1 MGSRVYAGRTASTRT
16 ERVVYSCPCG
26 ERFAAE
32 VWRGVDA
39 RDEAEAK
46 KLYDGTINQV
56 RCPSCAAR
64 ADVQVAI
71 VFHDGGHERLVLVL
85 PDRMRHREL
94 HERAALF
101 TQLAEDG
108 VAPTAYVLEPAVVF
122 GAAGLRALLAPAPTD
137 AAFDATSEPS
147 APAART
153 AEERALVIVDDK
165 PAAREEKPALS
176 LLPSLTDEETP
187 LPQPAWGATQVD
199 RRGASESG
207 EQTRPHV
214 TVPDPRAAVTERWIA
229 GREGPAAFLVEDS
242 VLLCASLPPT
252 ALEAFLSGHI
262 ELRVQLHR
270 LPSYPLLAL
279 TLLALDPPGGPSR
292 PRPEEARVLSLAL
305 DIARAAHRVVLEA
318 LGRRCALTLELYDS
332 QYLPVVAHT
341 LRAPLEENVR
351 RLVAEA
357 KDALERLAPSTR
369 SFERARTQFLSAGYD
384 RLGRTPI
391 DLPADDEPLDRPG
404 LVRAA
409 LSTVARWSEP
419 NAEAYLME
427 IRSLPLGDWRSL
439 RARVV
444 KRALDVG
451 VAVPKPLVERTVK
464 DHTMPLPSWPEL
476 LEVQVK
482 RFTEVAARLKP
493 NDLSATEEADNWE
506 LLLRECSL
514 AGVVIDEQVRKLA
527 QASMKRARVGSAGGG
542 VDLRTLA
549 TAELTAL
556 LEQKELRR
564 DAAVILCERRETPT
578 LPAVFAVIR
587 KMTRHEANVVLPAV
601 TRFGGAAEK
610 WLLEGLK
617 SKKSFMRQGCA
628 LALGSLKTPLGID
641 ALCKLLVAEPTE
653 IWSEVAR
660 AVGDAGA
667 AAVAPL
673 GRLVREVD
681 LDERDRVVE
690 ALAHVAARG
699 GAAARQAVEALAGGR
714 DTLIASA
721 AQRALARVAEVR
733 AADAELRRSQQEGTV
748 VRGFS
753 RRFYDVLSGASG
765 DTGAIE
771 LSADELEAVE
781 EDEEVFEPDDDEIV
795 THTNI
800 PVLQVP
806 KSSSKA
812 SIDGESTSPT
822 PKSTLPRGRG

>member
-16 ERVVYSCPCG
+16 ERVVYCCPCG
-26 ERFAAE
+26 ERFTAS
-32 VWRGVDA
+32 VWRAVDA

-46 KLYDGTINQV
+46 KLQDGTLNHV
-56 RCPSCAAR
+56 RCPSCEAR
-64 ADVQVAI
+64 AEVQVP
-71 VFHDGGHERLVLVL
+71 VLFHDGAHERLVLVL
-85 PDRMRHREL
+85 PEGLRHREL

-101 TQLAEDG
+101 RELADDG
-108 VAPTAYVLEPAVVF
+108 AAPTAYVLEAAVVF
-122 GAAGLRALLAPAPTD
+122 GAAGLRALLAPPPTD
-137 AAFDATSEPS
+137 AAFDAASSDPTPVVHIADE
-147 APAART
+147 
-153 AEERALVIVDDK
+153 
-165 PAAREEKPALS
+165 PALAVVVDRRAEVTPPALA
-176 LLPSLTDEETP
+176 LLPSLKDEETP
-187 LPQPAWGATQVD
+187 APQPAWGVTQVD
-199 RRGASESG
+199 RHAPSESG
-207 EQTRPHV
+207 EHTRPHM
-214 TVPDPRAAVTERWIA
+214 TVPDPRAAVTERWMA
-229 GREGPAAFLVEDS
+229 GREGPAAFLVEDQ
-242 VLLCASLPPT
+242 VLVCASLPQA
-252 ALEAFLSGHI
+252 ALEAFLPGHI

-292 PRPEEARVLSLAL
+292 PRPEEARVLSLSL

-318 LGRRCALTLELYDS
+318 LGRRCTLKLELYDS

-341 LRAPLEENVR
+341 VGASLEENVR

-357 KDALERLAPSTR
+357 KDALERLAPATR
-369 SFERARTQFLSAGYD
+369 SFERARTQFFSAGYD

-391 DLPADDEPLDRPG
+391 DLPASDEPLDRPG

-419 NAEAYLME
+419 NAEAYLVE
-427 IRSLPLGDWRSL
+427 IRSLPLGEWRGL

-444 KRALDVG
+444 RRALDVG
-451 VAVPKPLVERTVK
+451 VAVTKPLVERTVK

-476 LEVQVK
+476 LEVQIK

-514 AGVVIDEQVRKLA
+514 AGVAIDEQVRKLA
-527 QASMKRARVGSAGGG
+527 QASLKRARVGTGGG

-578 LPAVFAVIR
+578 LPAIFPVVR

-601 TRFGGAAEK
+601 TRFGGAAER

-628 LALGSLKTPLGID
+628 LALGALKTPAAID
-641 ALCKLLVAEPTE
+641 ALCKLLVTEPTE
-653 IWSEVAR
+653 IWGEVAR
-660 AVGDAGA
+660 ALGDAGG
-667 AAVAPL
+667 AAVATL
-673 GRLVREVD
+673 GKLVREVD

-690 ALAHVAARG
+690 ALAHIAARG
-699 GAAARQAVEALAGGR
+699 EKGARQAVELLAGGR
-714 DTLIASA
+714 DTLIASS

-753 RRFYDVLSGASG
+753 RRFYDVLGGASG

-771 LSADELEAVE
+771 LSPDELEAVE
-781 EDEEVFEPDDDEIV
+781 EDDVSEFETDDDEIV

-800 PVLQVP
+800 PVLSAP
-806 KSSSKA
+806 KTVAKA

>member
-1 MGSRVYAGRTASTRT
+1 MGSRVYLGRTASTRT
-16 ERVVYSCPCG
+16 ARVVYACPCG
-26 ERFAAE
+26 ERFATD

-46 KLYDGTINQV
+46 RLTDGTLNRV
-56 RCPSCAAR
+56 VCPSCAAR
-64 ADVQVAI
+64 ADVQVPV
-71 VFHDGGHERLVLVL
+71 VFHDGVHERLVLVL
-85 PDRMRHREL
+85 PDGLRHREL
-94 HERAALF
+94 AERAALF
-101 TQLAEDG
+101 AALAEDG
-108 VAPTAYVLEPAVVF
+108 VAPPGYVLTPEVVY
-122 GAAGLRALLAPAPTD
+122 GAAGLRALLAPPPSEG
-137 AAFDATSEPS
+137 AFDATSDAGS
-147 APAART
+147 APRT
-153 AEERALVIVDDK
+153 AET
-165 PAAREEKPALS
+165 PALPVAELAEEPEPPARPALA
-176 LLPSLTDEETP
+176 LLPSLKDDETP
-187 LPQPAWGATQVD
+187 APQPAWGATQVD
-199 RRGASESG
+199 KRVPEPAAHHANEA
-207 EQTRPHV
+207 RPSMS
-214 TVPDPRAAVTERWIA
+214 VPDPRSAVTERWIA
-229 GREGPAAFLVEDS
+229 GREGPAAFLVEDQ
-242 VLLCASLPPT
+242 VLLCAALPPA
-252 ALEAFLSGHI
+252 ALEAFLPGHI

-318 LGRRCALTLELYDS
+318 LGRRCTLKLELYDS
-332 QYLPVVAHT
+332 QYLPVVAHPV
-341 LRAPLEENVR
+341 AGALEENVR

-357 KDALERLAPSTR
+357 KDALERLAPATR
-369 SFERARTQFLSAGYD
+369 SFDRARTQFHSPGYD

-391 DLPADDEPLDRPG
+391 DLPAEDDALDRPG

-409 LSTVARWSEP
+409 LSTVTRWSEP

-427 IRSLPLGDWRSL
+427 IRSLPLGAWRAL
-439 RARVV
+439 RAKVV

-451 VAVPKPLVERTVK
+451 IAVGKPLVERTVK
-464 DHTMPLPSWPEL
+464 DHTLPLPSWPEL
-476 LEVQVK
+476 LEIQIK

-506 LLLRECSL
+506 HLLRECSL
-514 AGVVIDEQVRKLA
+514 AGVIIDEQVRKLA
-527 QASMKRARVGSAGGG
+527 HASLKRARAGTTGGG

-578 LPAVFAVIR
+578 LPAIFSVVR
-587 KMTRHEANVVLPAV
+587 KMTRYEANVVLPAV

-617 SKKSFMRQGCA
+617 SKKSYMRQGCA
-628 LALGSLKTPLGID
+628 LALGALKTPAAID
-641 ALCKLLVAEPTE
+641 ALTKLLAIEPTE

-660 AVGDAGA
+660 ALGDVGLP
-667 AAVAPL
+667 AVAPL
-673 GRLVREVD
+673 GKQVRSVD
-681 LDERDRVVE
+681 LDEQDRVLE

-699 GAAARQAVEALAGGR
+699 GHAARQAVEALAAGR
-714 DTLIASA
+714 DTLVAST

-733 AADAELRRSQQEGTV
+733 AADEQLRKSQQEGTV

-753 RRFYDVLSGASG
+753 RRFYDVLGGASG

-771 LSADELEAVE
+771 LSAEELEAVE
-781 EDEEVFEPDDDEIV
+781 EEELDVSEFDGSDDEII

-800 PVLQVP
+800 PAL
-806 KSSSKA
+806 A
-812 SIDGESTSPT
+812 ESTSPT
-822 PKSTLPRGRG
+822 PKSTLPRRRG

>member
-1 MGSRVYAGRTASTRT
+1 MGSRVYAGRTASTRK

-32 VWRGVDA
+32 VWRAVDA
-39 RDEAEAK
+39 RDAAEAK
-46 KLYDGTINQV
+46 KLQDGTLNRV
-56 RCPSCAAR
+56 RCPSCEAK
-64 ADVQVAI
+64 ADVQVPV
-71 VFHDGGHERLVLVL
+71 VFHDGGTERLVLVL
-85 PDRMRHREL
+85 PDGLRHREL
-94 HERAALF
+94 QERAALYAA
-101 TQLAEDG
+101 LAEDG
-108 VAPTAYVLEPAVVF
+108 VAPSTYVLEPQLVF
-122 GAAGLRALLAPAPTD
+122 GAAGLRALLAPPPTE
-137 AAFDATSEPS
+137 AAFDATSEP
-147 APAART
+147 AAVAAAART
-153 AEERALVIVDDK
+153 SEEPVIARVEQKREDK
-165 PAAREEKPALS
+165 PQLA
-176 LLPSLTDEETP
+176 LLPSLQEEETP
-187 LPQPAWGATQVD
+187 APQPAWGPTRVD
-199 RRGASESG
+199 QRVPEPLPQ
-207 EQTRPHV
+207 ENTRPHV
-214 TVPDPRAAVTERWIA
+214 AVPDPRAAVTERWIA
-229 GREGPAAFLVEDS
+229 GREGPAAFLVEDQ
-242 VLLCASLPPT
+242 VLLCAALPQA
-252 ALEAFLSGHI
+252 ALEAFIPGHV

-279 TLLALDPPGGPSR
+279 TLLALDPPGGGPTR
-292 PRPEEARVLSLAL
+292 PKPEEARVLSFAL

-318 LGRRCALTLELYDS
+318 LGRRCALKLELYDS
-332 QYLPVVAHT
+332 QYLPVVALSVT
-341 LRAPLEENVR
+341 APLEENVR

-357 KDALERLAPSTR
+357 KDALERLAPATR
-369 SFERARTQFLSAGYD
+369 SFERARTQFLSPGYD

-391 DLPADDEPLDRPG
+391 DLPGDDDALDRPG

-409 LSTVARWSEP
+409 LSTVTRWSEP

-427 IRSLPLGDWRSL
+427 IRSLPLGEWRSL

-444 KRALDVG
+444 RRSLDTG
-451 VAVPKPLVERTVK
+451 IAVPKPLVERTVK
-464 DHTMPLPSWPEL
+464 DHSMPLPSWSEL
-476 LEVQVK
+476 LEIQIK

-527 QASMKRARVGSAGGG
+527 QTSLKRARVGSSGAG

-578 LPAVFAVIR
+578 LPAIFSVIR
-587 KMTRHEANVVLPAV
+587 KMTRYEANVVLPAV

-628 LALGSLKTPLGID
+628 LALGALKTPSALD
-641 ALCKLLVAEPTE
+641 ALCKLLVIEPTE

-660 AVGDAGA
+660 ALGDVGATA
-667 AAVAPL
+667 AAPL

-699 GAAARQAVEALAGGR
+699 GQGARQAVEALAGGR
-714 DTLIASA
+714 DTLLASS

-753 RRFYDVLSGASG
+753 RRFYDVLGGASG

-781 EDEEVFEPDDDEIV
+781 EDDEVSEFGADDDEIV

-800 PVLQVP
+800 PVLG
-806 KSSSKA
+806 
-812 SIDGESTSPT
+812 GESTSPT
-822 PKSTLPRGRG
+822 PKSTLPRRRG

>member
-1 MGSRVYAGRTASTRT
+1 MGSRVYLGRTASTRS
-16 ERVVYSCPCG
+16 ERIVYACPCG
-26 ERFAAE
+26 ERFGAE
-32 VWRGVDA
+32 IWRGVDA
-39 RDEAEAK
+39 RDEGEAK
-46 KLYDGTINQV
+46 RLIDGTLNRV
-56 RCPSCAAR
+56 LCSSCAAR
-64 ADVQVAI
+64 ADVQVPV

-85 PDRMRHREL
+85 PDGLRHREL
-94 HERAALF
+94 AERAALF

-108 VAPTAYVLEPAVVF
+108 VAPPGYVMAPDVVF
-122 GAAGLRALLAPAPTD
+122 GAAGLRALLAPPPSEG
-137 AAFDATSEPS
+137 AFDATSEPN
-147 APAART
+147 AMPRT
-153 AEERALVIVDDK
+153 ADTAPLALVDEKREER
-165 PAAREEKPALS
+165 PALS
-176 LLPSLTDEETP
+176 LLPSLKDDETP

-199 RRGASESG
+199 RRVPEPAAASARVTDET
-207 EQTRPHV
+207 TRPTM
-214 TVPDPRAAVTERWIA
+214 TVPDPRSAVTERWIA
-229 GREGPAAFLVEDS
+229 GREGPAAFLVEDQ
-242 VLLCASLPPT
+242 VLLCAALPP
-252 ALEAFLSGHI
+252 ASLEAFLSGHV

-279 TLLALDPPGGPSR
+279 TLLALDPPTGPSR

-318 LGRRCALTLELYDS
+318 LGRKCVLKLELYDS
-332 QYLPVVAHT
+332 QYLPVVAHPVT
-341 LRAPLEENVR
+341 GALEENVR

-357 KDALERLAPSTR
+357 KDALERLAPATR
-369 SFERARTQFLSAGYD
+369 SFERARTQFLSPGYD

-391 DLPADDEPLDRPG
+391 DLPAEDDPIDRPG

-427 IRSLPLGDWRSL
+427 IRSLPLGEWRGL

-451 VAVPKPLVERTVK
+451 IAVPKPLVERTVK
-464 DHTMPLPSWPEL
+464 DHTLPLPSWPEL

-506 LLLRECSL
+506 HLLRECSL
-514 AGVVIDEQVRKLA
+514 AGVIIDEQVRKLA
-527 QASMKRARVGSAGGG
+527 HASLKRARAGATGGG

-578 LPAVFAVIR
+578 LPAIFSVVR

-601 TRFGGAAEK
+601 TRFGGTAEK

-628 LALGSLKTPLGID
+628 LALGALKTPAAID
-641 ALCKLLVAEPTE
+641 ALCKLLAIEPTD
-653 IWSEVAR
+653 IWGEVAR
-660 AVGDAGA
+660 ALGDAGV

-673 GRLVREVD
+673 AKQVRAVD
-681 LDERDRVVE
+681 LDMQERVLE
-690 ALAHVAARG
+690 AIAHVAARG
-699 GAAARQAVEALAGGR
+699 GMAARQAVEALAAGR
-714 DTLIASA
+714 DTLVAST

-733 AADAELRRSQQEGTV
+733 AEDEQLRRSQQEGTV

-753 RRFYDVLSGASG
+753 RRFYDVLGGASG

-771 LSADELEAVE
+771 LSPDELEAVE
-781 EDEEVFEPDDDEIV
+781 DEEVEVPDFDDGDDEII

-800 PVLQVP
+800 PAL
-806 KSSSKA
+806 A
-812 SIDGESTSPT
+812 ESTSPT
-822 PKSTLPRGRG
+822 PKSTLPRGRS

>member
-1 MGSRVYAGRTASTRT
+1 MYA
-16 ERVVYSCPCG
+16 CPCG
-26 ERFAAE
+26 ERFAAD

-46 KLYDGTINQV
+46 RLTDGTLNRV
-56 RCPSCAAR
+56 TCPSCAAK
-64 ADVQVAI
+64 AEVQVPV
-71 VFHDGGHERLVLVL
+71 VFHDGARERLVLVL
-85 PDRMRHREL
+85 PDGLRHREL
-94 HERAALF
+94 GERAALF
-101 TQLAEDG
+101 AQLAEDG
-108 VAPTAYVLEPAVVF
+108 VAPPGYVLSPEVVF
-122 GAAGLRALLAPAPTD
+122 GAAGLRALLAPPPSEG
-137 AAFDATSEPS
+137 AFDATSD
-147 APAART
+147 AGAART
-153 AEERALVIVDDK
+153 AETPVVPLAALDDK
-165 PAAREEKPALS
+165 REDSRPSLS
-176 LLPSLTDEETP
+176 LLPSLKDEETP
-187 LPQPAWGATQVD
+187 LPQPAWGPTQVD
-199 RRGASESG
+199 RRVPEPVAAANET
-207 EQTRPHV
+207 TRPMM

-242 VLLCASLPPT
+242 VLLCASLPPA
-252 ALEAFLSGHI
+252 ALEAFLPGHV

-318 LGRRCALTLELYDS
+318 LGRRCALKLELYDS
-332 QYLPVVAHT
+332 QYLPVVAH
-341 LRAPLEENVR
+341 PVSGGLEENVR

-357 KDALERLAPSTR
+357 KDALERLAPATR
-369 SFERARTQFLSAGYD
+369 SFERARTQFLSPGYD

-391 DLPADDEPLDRPG
+391 DLPSEDDPIDRPG

-427 IRSLPLGDWRSL
+427 IRSLPLGEWRGL
-439 RARVV
+439 RAKVV

-451 VAVPKPLVERTVK
+451 IAVPKPLVERTIK
-464 DHTMPLPSWPEL
+464 DHTIPLPSWPEL
-476 LEVQVK
+476 LEIQIK

-493 NDLSATEEADNWE
+493 NDLSSTEEADNWE
-506 LLLRECSL
+506 HLLRECSL
-514 AGVVIDEQVRKLA
+514 AGVIIDEQVRKLA
-527 QASMKRARVGSAGGG
+527 HASLKRARAGTTGGG

-549 TAELTAL
+549 TAELTSL

-578 LPAVFAVIR
+578 LPAIFSVVR

-601 TRFGGAAEK
+601 TRFGGTAEK
-610 WLLEGLK
+610 WLVEGLK

-628 LALGSLKTPLGID
+628 LALGALKTPTAID
-641 ALCKLLVAEPTE
+641 ALCKLLAIEPTE

-660 AVGDAGA
+660 ALGDAGA
-667 AAVAPL
+667 AAVGSL
-673 GRLVREVD
+673 GKQVRAVD
-681 LDERDRVVE
+681 LDMQDRVLE

-699 GAAARQAVEALAGGR
+699 GMQAQKAVEALAQGR
-714 DTLIASA
+714 DTLVATT

-733 AADAELRRSQQEGTV
+733 AADVELRKSQQEGTV

-753 RRFYDVLSGASG
+753 RRFYDVLGGASG

-771 LSADELEAVE
+771 LSPDELEAVE
-781 EDEEVFEPDDDEIV
+781 DDEVDVSEFDASDDEII

-800 PVLQVP
+800 PAL
-806 KSSSKA
+806 A
-812 SIDGESTSPT
+812 ESTSPQ

>member
-16 ERVVYSCPCG
+16 ERVVYCCPCG
-26 ERFAAE
+26 ERFAAD

-46 KLYDGTINQV
+46 KLQDGTLNRVQ
-56 RCPSCAAR
+56 CPSCAAR
-64 ADVQVAI
+64 AEVQVPV
-71 VFHDGGHERLVLVL
+71 VFHDGAHERLVLVL
-85 PDRMRHREL
+85 PDGMRHREL

-101 TQLAEDG
+101 AALADDRL
-108 VAPTAYVLEPAVVF
+108 APPAYILAPEVVF
-122 GAAGLRALLAPAPTD
+122 GAAGLRALLAPPATD
-137 AAFDATSEPS
+137 AAFDATSEPGAS
-147 APAART
+147 AERT
-153 AEERALVIVDDK
+153 GEQPVLAVVEVKREDSK
-165 PAAREEKPALS
+165 PQLA
-176 LLPSLTDEETP
+176 LLPSLQDDETP
-187 LPQPAWGATQVD
+187 LPQPHWGPTRVD
-199 RRGASESG
+199 ARAPEPVAPQQ
-207 EQTRPHV
+207 ETTRPHV

-229 GREGPAAFLVEDS
+229 GREGPSAFLVEDQ
-242 VLLCASLPPT
+242 VLLCAALPPA
-252 ALEAFLSGHI
+252 ALEAFLPGNI

-270 LPSYPLLAL
+270 LPSYPLIAL

-292 PRPEEARVLSLAL
+292 PRPEDARVLSLAL
-305 DIARAAHRVVLEA
+305 DMARAAHRVVLEA
-318 LGRRCALTLELYDS
+318 LGRKCALKLELYDS
-332 QYLPVVAHT
+332 QYLPVVAQAIS
-341 LRAPLEENVR
+341 APLEENVR

-357 KDALERLAPSTR
+357 KDALERLAPATR
-369 SFERARTQFLSAGYD
+369 SFERARTQFLSPGYD

-391 DLPADDEPLDRPG
+391 DLPDGDDALDRPG

-427 IRSLPLGDWRSL
+427 IRSLPLGEWRAL

-444 KRALDVG
+444 RRALDVG
-451 VAVPKPLVERTVK
+451 IAVPRPLVERTVK
-464 DHTMPLPSWPEL
+464 DHTLPLPSWPEL
-476 LEVQVK
+476 LEIQVK

-506 LLLRECSL
+506 LLMRECSL

-527 QASMKRARVGSAGGG
+527 QQSLKRARVGSSGAG

-578 LPAVFAVIR
+578 LPAIFGVVR

-601 TRFGGAAEK
+601 TRFGGAAER

-628 LALGSLKTPLGID
+628 LALGALRTPSAID
-641 ALCKLLVAEPTE
+641 ALCKLLVTEPTE

-660 AVGDAGA
+660 ALGDVGAQ
-667 AAVAPL
+667 AAVPL
-673 GRLVREVD
+673 GKLVRDVD

-690 ALAHVAARG
+690 ALAHVAAGRG
-699 GAAARQAVEALAGGR
+699 GQGARQAVEVLAGGR
-714 DTLIASA
+714 DTLVATS

-753 RRFYDVLSGASG
+753 RRFYDVLGGASG

-781 EDEEVFEPDDDEIV
+781 DDDVSEFENDDDEIV
-795 THTNI
+795 TNTNI
-800 PVLQVP
+800 PVL
-806 KSSSKA
+806 A
-812 SIDGESTSPT
+812 SGESTSPT
-822 PKSTLPRGRG
+822 PKSTLP